1 MLLDSYKLRAEIFA
15 RYVVNV
21 WIFIYTY
28 PKYPLGQMLLN

>member
-1 MLLDSYKLRAEIFA
+1 MLLASYKLQAEIFA

-28 PKYPLGQMLLN
+28 PKHPLGQILLN